1 MVLDDSSD
9 EEESTHGGIKSYP
22 KPRALLEPVFNLEK
36 EEFEKLTGKGVA
48 FRSDEYE
55 DDD

>member
-36 EEFEKLTGKGVA
+36 EEFEKLTGKGIA